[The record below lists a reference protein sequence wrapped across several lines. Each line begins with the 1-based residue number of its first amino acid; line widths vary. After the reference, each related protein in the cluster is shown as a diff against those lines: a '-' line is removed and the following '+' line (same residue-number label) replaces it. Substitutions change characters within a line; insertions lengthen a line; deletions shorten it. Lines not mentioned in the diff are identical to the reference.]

1 MAEDAEWKS
10 MDNPQQEVLYWD
22 GKTPIL
28 VPTEN
33 DWYKIHVHS
42 EDVTKEELSE
52 ENAKQLIN
60 QMIGFKTD

>member
-1 MAEDAEWKS
+1 MAEDAKWKK
-10 MDNPQQEVLYWD
+10 MDDPQEEILYWD

-33 DWYKIHVHS
+33 DWYKIHARS
-42 EDVTKEELSE
+42 EEITKKEMPE

-60 QMIGFKTD
+60 LMFARKT